1 MAGIINH
8 SATRVKMNG
17 ITTKSAL
24 DYCCPRCREPLQIF
38 AERYTCGVCDR
49 DYPVVLGIPD
59 FRLRADPYL
68 GLDEDR
74 EKAARL
80 ARRSELT
87 DFRGLVEYYWSITPD
102 TPAKMAR
109 RFTAQ
114 ALAGAQR
121 GRHLFAS
128 LAPALPEARR
138 SFIELGCRSG
148 GVLAAAAD
156 HYEHLVGI
164 DIALRWLVIARK
176 CLLEAGVPAQLVCCC
191 AEHLPFAGGS
201 FDLALAENVLE
212 HTATPQEVIDEAHRV
227 LRPGGVLFATTWNRF
242 AFAPEPHVGLWGVGW
257 MPRALA
263 RRFVRKMRGTS
274 YDHVRLLS
282 VFEVRRLLRRSP
294 FRNGQLGLPTFSQ
307 VEVASRSSFEQ
318 RLVGFYHNLKDW
330 PLIRV
335 VLLLVG
341 PVLQIKCVAAQR

>member
-1 MAGIINH
+1 MKA
-8 SATRVKMNG
+8 S
-17 ITTKSAL
+17 TTQSAL
-24 DYCCPRCREPLQIF
+24 DYVCPRCKGPLQIF
-38 AERYTCGVCDR
+38 AERYACGACDR

-59 FRLRADPYL
+59 FRLRADPYI
-68 GLDEDR
+68 GFYEDR
-74 EKAARL
+74 EKAAQLVRY
-80 ARRSELT
+80 SELA
-87 DFRGLVEYYWSITPD
+87 DLRGLVEYYWSITPD
-102 TPAKMAR
+102 TPAEMAR

-121 GRHLFAS
+121 GRHLLSS
-128 LAPALPEARR
+128 LTPGLPEARQR
-138 SFIELGCRSG
+138 FIELGCRSG

-176 CLLEAGVPAQLVCCC
+176 CLLEAGIPAQLVCCC
-191 AEHLPFAGGS
+191 AGHLPFADGS
-201 FDLALAENVLE
+201 FDLAIAENVLE
-212 HTATPQEVIDEAHRV
+212 HAATPQEVIDEAYRV
-227 LRPGGVLFATTWNRF
+227 LEPGGVLFATTWNRF
-242 AFAPEPHVGLWGVGW
+242 ALAPEPHVRLWGVGW

-282 VFEVRRLLRRSP
+282 VFEVQRLLRRSP

-318 RLVGFYHNLKDW
+318 RLVGLYHNLKDW
-330 PLIRV
+330 PLIRA

-341 PVLQIKCVAAQR
+341 PVLQIRCVAAQR